1 MGAMQH
7 ATVAVTQHGYRSG
20 AHPIT
25 EGDRSAGHWHLQQS
39 IADQIN
45 LDPQAVIF
53 HFFGQLAIQ
62 ITFKRQPL
70 LAHRIVRFVDL
81 FDLLLVVSGQP
92 VKRLIEPRQN
102 LRFVAD
108 TAHIGVIDRVLARP
122 FGQRPQVGHW
132 WQAGRDE
139 LAIVILF
146 GRHRFS
152 IRQERINRQPGGGIK
167 SFAKLWHPFPFF
179 IEYNGVKFFPFVIG
193 TVGDTPGEEEEMLA
207 RLLHTQIGDPGIQR
221 AHGVKQ
227 LFTTGKAHGQPL
239 LGDETVTLQIDHHL
253 IKEGTTVGN
262 QLLATTAF
270 HLLEREDQ
278 RLGAKVIG
286 QRRREFNLQRALF
299 LAPVHGLD
307 RGPHQTEK
315 ALGKGRQLSKMFR
328 FGNGGGII
336 CAFAPFNGTFGR
348 FRFGWHMG

>member
-1 MGAMQH
+1 M
-7 ATVAVTQHGYRSG
+7 
-20 AHPIT
+20 
-25 EGDRSAGHWHLQQS
+25 
-39 IADQIN
+39 
-45 LDPQAVIF
+45 IF

-62 ITFKRQPL
+62 ITFERQPF
-70 LAHRIVRFVDL
+70 LAHGIVRFIDL
-81 FDLLLVVSGQP
+81 FDLLLVIGGQP
-92 VKRLIEPRQN
+92 IERLVEPRQN

-108 TAHIGVIDRVLARP
+108 TAHIGVIDRVFARA

-152 IRQERINRQPGGGIK
+152 IRQERINRQPDVGIK
-167 SFAKLWHPFPFF
+167 AFAKLRHPFPFF
-179 IEYNGVKFFPFVIG
+179 IEHNGVKFFPFVIS
-193 TVGDTPGEEEEMLA
+193 TVGDAPGEEEEMLN

-221 AHGVKQ
+221 AHSVKQ

-239 LGDETVTLQIDHHL
+239 LGDKAVALQIGHHL
-253 IKEGTTVGN
+253 IKEGATVGN
-262 QLLATTAF
+262 QLLTTTTF

-307 RGPHQTEK
+307 RGPHQAEE

-328 FGNGGGII
+328 LGSGGGDIRVL
-336 CAFAPFNGTFGR
+336 APFSGAFGR
-348 FRFGWHMG
+348 FGFGWHMG